1 MPLDA
6 LFADRLHFFTKL
18 PFADALAEYEA
29 PVSTYNSPPIDTE
42 EVLIAGPSGD
52 IKARIYRPAGISASD
67 STLPGLV
74 WFHGGG
80 FTQGNYDMNESDVV
94 SREIAHRLKA
104 VVMSVDYRL
113 VTESVKFPVPQLD
126 GVASTRWFASNAARL
141 GLNPKKIFV
150 GGISAGGCLAA
161 SVAVVDRDSG
171 DYFLAGQ
178 LLNCPIAHFVAPP
191 FSEELHSKL
200 DEDPKALVISREYL
214 DDNNRFLVGGL
225 SLEDIEPHCFPGEV
239 SDLSGLAPAQIINC
253 EYDTLRA
260 SGEKFADQL
269 AAAGNE
275 IEVLTQ
281 HGVPHA
287 HINRYPEDC
296 KQMGETLDNMVRFM
310 RETQKA

>member
-1 MPLDA
+1 MPLDP

-29 PVSTYNSPPIDTE
+29 PVSSYNSPPIDTE

-52 IKARIYRPAGISASD
+52 IKARIYRPSASD
-67 STLPGLV
+67 AALPGLV

-94 SREIAHRLKA
+94 SREISHRLKA

-113 VTESVKFPVPQLD
+113 VTETVKFPAPQLD
-126 GVASTRWFASNAARL
+126 GIASTSWFGQNAAQL
-141 GLNPKKIFV
+141 GVNPKKIFV

-161 SVAVVDRDSG
+161 SVAVADRDSG
-171 DYFLAGQ
+171 DNYLAGQ
-178 LLNCPIAHFVAPP
+178 LLNCPIAHFVAPA
-191 FSEELHSKL
+191 FSEELQSKL
-200 DEDPKALVISREYL
+200 DEEPKALVLPREYL
-214 DDNNRFLVGGL
+214 DDNNRFLVGGI
-225 SLEDIEPHCFPGEV
+225 SLEEIEAYWFPGEV

-260 SGEKFADQL
+260 SGEKFAAQL

-281 HGVPHA
+281 QGVPHA
-287 HINRYPEDC
+287 HINRHPADC
-296 KQMGETLDNMVRFM
+296 KQMAETLDNMVRFM